1 MRYLSFLA
9 AILASTPVWAQY
21 TYTNTIDVPP
31 GLSARWSAP
40 EPFANVMVGDPSV
53 VSVESDNDQQLTIF
67 AKPNGGT
74 TNIVLLDGNDKQV
87 ANILVNAD
95 PYQPAR
101 NVNGRA
107 CPGPRQTGRDGGC
120 ITNELQLYRKDENC
134 YPVCVRLIP
143 QPQRSR
149 ADEAH

>member
-9 AILASTPVWAQY
+9 AILESTPVWAQY

-40 EPFANVMVGDPSV
+40 EPFANVMVGDPRV

-87 ANILVNAD
+87 ANILVNAHR
-95 PYQPAR
+95 YQPAR
-101 NVNGRA
+101 NA
-107 CPGPRQTGRDGGC
+107 DTG
-120 ITNELQLYRKDENC
+120 EFQLYRKDENC